1 MLQLSLEGGGDAA
14 ELRPGGNGDLRLC
27 LGGDGVVLQAALGQD
42 QAKLGVPGHLAQR
55 AAQEHGGV
63 APAQADALAGVTA
76 PQAADRQAPD
86 AALVGLP
93 PEGQDAVGPVAA
105 GAAHGEDA
113 LALGVQVQELAALE
127 VRGVQALGPQH
138 ADLLIGG
145 DEDLQPGVGQTVVIQ
160 DGESHGHGDAVVPA
174 QGGALGPDPV
184 LIAAEVQALSR
195 HVLSAAGDLLADHV
209 QVALEDQ
216 GGGGLVAGG
225 GLLHDDDVV
234 VPVPAAGE
242 APGLGEVH
250 APVGHGAGI
259 PGAVGEGAE
268 GLKPVKNR
276 LGFQMFQHSSVLS
289 AGDRP
294 RWFSTGV
301 L

>member
-1 MLQLSLEGGGDAA
+1 M
-14 ELRPGGNGDLRLC
+14 
-27 LGGDGVVLQAALGQD
+27 
-42 QAKLGVPGHLAQR
+42 
-55 AAQEHGGV
+55 
-63 APAQADALAGVTA
+63 
-76 PQAADRQAPD
+76 
-86 AALVGLP
+86 
-93 PEGQDAVGPVAA
+93 
-105 GAAHGEDA
+105 
-113 LALGVQVQELAALE
+113 
-127 VRGVQALGPQH
+127 
-138 ADLLIGG
+138 
-145 DEDLQPGVGQTVVIQ
+145 GQTVVIQ
-160 DGESHGHGDAVVPA
+160 DGESRGHGDAVVPA

-184 LIAAEVQALSR
+184 LIAAEVQPLFR

-216 GGGGLVAGG
+216 GGSRLVAGG
-225 GLLHDDDVV
+225 GLLHNDNVV
-234 VPVPAAGE
+234 VRVPAAGE
-242 APGLGEVH
+242 APLLGEVH